1 MKFLAH
7 ISCLPNCLNIFTLHE
22 VTSEIDLLL
31 LFLGGTSLAYIL
43 QNHKMWQ
50 YIPPFG
56 YCEPTKFMSCKLQS
70 GNLIV
75 S

>member
-7 ISCLPNCLNIFTLHE
+7 ISCLPNYLNVFTLHE

-50 YIPPFG
+50 YSTIWILRTHQI
-56 YCEPTKFMSCKLQS
+56 YVMQVTKW
-70 GNLIV
+70 
-75 S
+75 